1 MRRTNI
7 FSPSFD
13 HSSERQGYR
22 WHSARV
28 GHAIGSKLM
37 GARLYEL
44 ADGENSHPYH
54 FHHAIEE
61 WLLVVAGSPVLRG
74 ADGERVL
81 RPGDVACF
89 PTGVEGAHQV
99 RGPGTVLIVSASRSV
114 EAIEYPDSGKIGVR
128 PPGKVFR
135 LADET
140 DYWEGE

>member
-13 HSSERQGYR
+13 HSSERDGYR
-22 WHSARV
+22 WRSARV

-44 ADGENSHPYH
+44 ADGEKSHPFH

-99 RGPGTVLIVSASRSV
+99 RGPGTVLIVSASRSL

-135 LADET
+135 LADAA